1 MAGTLLVQAFHRDLV
16 KSLYPK
22 NEFYQNSKNDTMFV
36 NSDVVNLPHAGTDPT
51 VVANRAVKGAA
62 AKRTDTATKYSLAE
76 LSTDPTWLQM
86 SEELLVS
93 YDKRASILEA
103 HKNALNTAIADR
115 TAYEW
120 GLGGDDARAT
130 LPTKV
135 RTTGATARPAYTP
148 GATGTRRP
156 IVFAD
161 VMSAITVLN
170 AHDVPL
176 EGRCA
181 LINAKMLED
190 LFNIAEFKSSDYVNA
205 KRAEDAGHTFT
216 WLGIKWYV
224 RSRSNVFDNVATPVI
239 KAVGAAGAATDNGS
253 ALIWHPDF
261 VRRAEGS
268 AKIFMSIDD
277 PEFYGSV
284 FSAAVRYGAFGARA
298 DCKGVVNLI
307 ETWVS

>member
-36 NSDVVNLPHAGTDPT
+36 NSDVVNLPSAGTDPA
-51 VVANRAVKGAA
+51 VVANRTIKGVA
-62 AKRTDTATKYSLAE
+62 AKRTDLATKYSLAE

-130 LPTKV
+130 LPVKV
-135 RTTGATARPAYTP
+135 RTTGTARPVYTP
-148 GATGTRRP
+148 SATGTRNA
-156 IVFAD
+156 ISFAD
-161 VMSAITVLN
+161 VLKAITALN
-170 AHDVPL
+170 SQDVPL

-190 LFNIAEFKSSDYVNA
+190 LFNITEFKSSDYVNQ
-205 KRAEDAGHTFT
+205 KRAEDAPHTFT

-224 RSRSNVFDNVATPVI
+224 RSRSNVFDNAGTPVI

-268 AKIFMSIDD
+268 AKIFMNIDD

-298 DCKGVVNLI
+298 DCKGIVNVI
-307 ETWVS
+307 ETWVT